1 MCNIV
6 TADRKTSILF
16 YSDIAYIVVLA
27 LMSLTGGI
35 VSGQA
40 MSYAAQVSPKPLVDD
55 VGNTMGTC
63 LVAGLLGGALFS
75 FVVLGLI

>member
-1 MCNIV
+1 M
-6 TADRKTSILF
+6 
-16 YSDIAYIVVLA
+16 SDAIYIVLLA

-40 MSYAAQVSPKPLVDD
+40 MSYAGRIAPRHLADD

-75 FVVLGLI
+75 FGIVSVM